1 MIESLQLKIAAEK
14 SIIAAQKKILP
25 LKYFATSFSAAEDRI
40 GAAIRV
46 PVFNVGDAAEFNA
59 ETNNYGTA
67 NDQKTGTPPED
78 NPDYEVKGVD
88 ITLNKHFVKS
98 IKFTDRDFA
107 ECNVPFFAD
116 AGDAIGR
123 VLGKACVGQALGLI
137 NSTNVTQTAVFN
149 TTKASAKTT
158 IAQLYAIADSNN
170 IDPAEANV
178 IVTPT
183 IYAAILAQ
191 LDADV
196 FGGDEAI
203 RAGVIPGLYGFN
215 SFACSS
221 QFADGVNGAIL
232 HKEAL
237 GMAGRVLFADESAY
251 SEVGVQTDEK
261 TGLSIG
267 FRRFA
272 DPKTGFRYIA
282 GEMLFGVELL
292 QPKAAVRFVESD

>member
-1 MIESLQLKIAAEK
+1 MIESLQLKIASEK
-14 SIIAAQKKILP
+14 SIIAAQAKILP
-25 LKYFATSFSAAEDRI
+25 LKYFATSFTAAQDRK

-46 PVFNVGDAAEFNA
+46 PVFDVGDAAEFDVNN
-59 ETNNYGTA
+59 NNYGTA
-67 NDQKTGTPPED
+67 TAQQSGDPPAE

-98 IKFTDRDFA
+98 IQFTDRDFA
-107 ECNVPFFAD
+107 ECDVNFFAD
-116 AGDAIGR
+116 AGFSIGR

-137 NSTNVTQTAVFN
+137 NATNVSQTSVF
-149 TTKASAKTT
+149 TATEGASKTA
-158 IAQLYAIADSNN
+158 IANLYAVADANK

-178 IVTPT
+178 IVTPQ

-203 RAGVIPGLYGFN
+203 RRGVIPGLYGFN

-232 HKEAL
+232 HKEAI
-237 GMAGRVLFADESAY
+237 GMAGRVLYADEEAY
-251 SEVGVQTDEK
+251 SEVGVATDEK

-272 DPKTGFRYIA
+272 DPKTGLRYIA
-282 GEMLFGVELL
+282 GEMLFGVDLL
-292 QPKAAVRFVESD
+292 QPKAVVRLTAE